1 MKLIIA
7 IIQEPDQKFVS
18 DALIEAEVRATKL
31 KTSGGF
37 LRRGN
42 VTYLIGVED
51 SKLDFVLNIIKENS
65 QKREEDLTE
74 ISFFERGYVDEDFLP
89 KHVIIGGAVVF
100 VLPID
105 QFIRY

>member
-7 IIQEPDQKFVS
+7 IIQEPDQKYLS

-31 KTSGGF
+31 RTSGGF

-51 SKLDFVLNIIKENS
+51 NKLDFVLDIIKENS
-65 QKREEDLTE
+65 QEREENLTE
-74 ISFFERGYVDEDFLP
+74 ISFFERGYVDEEFLP
-89 KHVIIGGAVVF
+89 TRVVIGGAVVF

-105 QFIRY
+105 QFIRF

>member
-1 MKLIIA
+1 MKLVIA
-7 IIQEPDQKFVS
+7 IIQETDQRNVS
-18 DALIEAEVRATKL
+18 DALIKANIRATKL

-51 SKLDFVLNIIKENS
+51 DQLDHVLTVI
-65 QKREEDLTE
+65 REHSHERQEDLTE
-74 ISFFERGYVDEDFLP
+74 LSFFERGYVDRESLP
-89 KHVIIGGAVVF
+89 TSITIGGAVVF

-105 QFIRY
+105 QFMKF